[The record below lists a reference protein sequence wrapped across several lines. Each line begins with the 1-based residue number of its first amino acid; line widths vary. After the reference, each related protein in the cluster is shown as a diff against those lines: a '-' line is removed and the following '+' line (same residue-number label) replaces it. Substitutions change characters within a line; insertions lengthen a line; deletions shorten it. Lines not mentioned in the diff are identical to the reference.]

1 MENEDMIRVEME
13 ETREKLSE
21 KLDTLEKK
29 LVESVE
35 EATTV
40 VNTVKDSVHDSM
52 ATVKD
57 SVHDTVATVK
67 ESVHDTV
74 DSVKDFVNVEKQWE
88 QHPWLLAGGAVA
100 CGYVLATVL
109 SSPRRSEP
117 RVASMYQSPVP
128 FNVRPQPPEP
138 LPPVKATGE
147 NWLSAFAPEI
157 NMLKS
162 LALGATFGTIRE
174 LIATQVPPA
183 AVPMVRSML
192 DGLTKK
198 MGGEPI
204 IPESPT
210 EPSTGSM
217 TTSPVSTSYDQ
228 PAVGAG
234 VEAKTRRW

>member
-1 MENEDMIRVEME
+1 MENEDMIRTEME
-13 ETREKLSE
+13 ETRGKLSD

-35 EATTV
+35 DATAV
-40 VNTVKDSVHDSM
+40 VNTVKDTVHDSM
-52 ATVKD
+52 
-57 SVHDTVATVK
+57 ATVK

-74 DSVKDFVNVEKQWE
+74 ANVKESVNDTVDSVKDFVNIEKQWE

-117 RVASMYQSPVP
+117 RVASAYQSPVP

-138 LPPVKATGE
+138 AQAAKAAGA
-147 NWLSAFAPEI
+147 NWLSAFEPEL
-157 NMLKS
+157 NTLKS

-183 AVPMVRSML
+183 AAPMVRSML

-198 MGGEPI
+198 MGGELI
-204 IPESPT
+204 VPESSNEPT
-210 EPSTGSM
+210 TDSM

-234 VEAKTRRW
+234 VETKTRRW